1 MHRGKSAFS
10 KRGSVNVRFA
20 PKATDVLRC
29 RELTRCANS
38 GLMHRTK
45 IASLDHFVG
54 TQHKALRYYA
64 LERRPASKD
73 CGRWGGSLGIEGNV
87 TSAVD

>member
-1 MHRGKSAFS
+1 
-10 KRGSVNVRFA
+10 
-20 PKATDVLRC
+20 
-29 RELTRCANS
+29 
-38 GLMHRTK
+38 MHRTK